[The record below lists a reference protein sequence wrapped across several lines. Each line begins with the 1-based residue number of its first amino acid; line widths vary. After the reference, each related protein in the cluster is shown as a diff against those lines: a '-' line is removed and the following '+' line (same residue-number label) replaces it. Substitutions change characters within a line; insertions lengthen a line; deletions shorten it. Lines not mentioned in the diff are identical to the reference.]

1 MRIKNGFV
9 VKEIA
14 GQYVVVAL
22 GEASKVFNGIITL
35 NESGKLIW
43 TLLAEGKEKK
53 EIVDSILAEYDGVDV
68 QTAENDFDKFV
79 EVLKGANILEQE

>member
-1 MRIKNGFV
+1 MTIKKGFV

-22 GEASKVFNGIITL
+22 GEASKVFNGIIKL

-43 TLLAEGKEKK
+43 EMLTLGKSKDEV
-53 EIVDSILAEYDGVDV
+53 VDAILSEYSDV
-68 QTAENDFDKFV
+68 NRATAEADFDKFV
-79 EVLKGANILEQE
+79 ATLEGANIVE